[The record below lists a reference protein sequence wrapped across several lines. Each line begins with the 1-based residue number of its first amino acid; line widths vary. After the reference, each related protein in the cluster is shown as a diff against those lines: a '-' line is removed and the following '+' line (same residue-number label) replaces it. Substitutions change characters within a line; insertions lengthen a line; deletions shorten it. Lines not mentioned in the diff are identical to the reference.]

1 MNSPNMQLYHIT
13 SIFFNLTVEMSLPPL
28 PHRFP
33 LGIKSVTVHT
43 HAFEVGA
50 FLVINVHAMLLQ
62 LNDKVLPLLFFHF
75 SCHHTT
81 NAYMVKT
88 IKWFLASVAI
98 LLVLSFPYDF
108 IKHLN
113 IY

>member
-1 MNSPNMQLYHIT
+1 MNEFPMQLYHIT
-13 SIFFNLTVEMSLPPL
+13 SIFFNLTVEMPLPPL

-50 FLVINVHAMLLQ
+50 FLVINVHAMLLT
-62 LNDKVLPLLFFHF
+62 KCSRYFSFHF

-88 IKWFLASVAI
+88 IKWFLTSVAI

-108 IKHLN
+108 SKHLN